1 MLPAVDLG
9 QLSQQLPPADETS
22 PPVDSFNCNNTH
34 RMLPKNESLRK
45 ILVVFS
51 FFETFCTRVG
61 NSERFGQGESSLSYF
76 FPISHDG
83 AMAVVVGGGKRGDPN
98 FWAATRWWQDR
109 GMEVAR
115 GQLRPSLTLHSAF
128 LHLWPSCC
136 WVFLARQR
144 KPLVELRVEVQE
156 SCSLEVR
163 RCD

>member
-9 QLSQQLPPADETS
+9 QLSRQLPPADGTS

-76 FPISHDG
+76 FSDFPRWCDG
-83 AMAVVVGGGKRGDPN
+83 GCGGGGKRGDLK

-144 KPLVELRVEVQE
+144 KPLVELRVQ
-156 SCSLEVR
+156 VR
-163 RCD
+163 GRVALWK

>member
-9 QLSQQLPPADETS
+9 QLSRQLPPADETS

-61 NSERFGQGESSLSYF
+61 NSERFGQGESSLSF
-76 FPISHDG
+76 FFRISHDG

-98 FWAATRWWQDR
+98 FWAATR
-109 GMEVAR
+109 
-115 GQLRPSLTLHSAF
+115 
-128 LHLWPSCC
+128 
-136 WVFLARQR
+136 
-144 KPLVELRVEVQE
+144 
-156 SCSLEVR
+156 
-163 RCD
+163 